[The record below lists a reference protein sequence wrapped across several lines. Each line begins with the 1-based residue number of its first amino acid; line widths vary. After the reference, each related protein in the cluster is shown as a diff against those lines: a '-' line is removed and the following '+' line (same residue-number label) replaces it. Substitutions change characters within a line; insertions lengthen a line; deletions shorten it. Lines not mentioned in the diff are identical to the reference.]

1 MDRHINVSITP
12 GAVIKTILIGVA
24 AYVAWTLRDLFLLIL
39 TAIVIA
45 SAIEPGVAFIVR
57 RHIPRIL
64 AVLLMYLAVFG
75 SFFSVVYFFF
85 PPILADAGQ
94 FFASVPQ
101 YLNTINVPTTLSG
114 FTTLAEQTAAQD
126 QSQSILST
134 VAVFQEAF
142 TSGSAGA
149 FRLVSTFFGGIFS
162 LFLVIVLS
170 FYFAMQ
176 ETGVD
181 DFLRLITPAK
191 HEEYVIDLWIR
202 AKKKIGL
209 WMQGQILL
217 SVIVGVLISLGLFIM
232 GVPYALLLGIF
243 TAMAELVP
251 IFGSLVA
258 GTAAVVVA
266 FSTGGVSL
274 ALIVAGLYLIVNQF
288 ETNLIYPLV
297 VKKVI
302 GIPPLLVI
310 IALIAG
316 GEVAGFL
323 GVLLSVPVAAAA
335 QEFFADLYR
344 GKRNAAKIA
353 NE

>member
-12 GAVIKTILIGVA
+12 GAVIKVILIVAA
-24 AYVAWTLRDLFLLIL
+24 AYVIWLLRDLLLLIL

-45 SAIEPGVAFIVR
+45 SAIEPGVIFFTR
-57 RHIPRIL
+57 RKIPRII
-64 AVLLMYLAVFG
+64 AVLFMYLAVFG
-75 SFFSVVYFFF
+75 SLFAIVYFFF

-101 YLNTINVPTTLSG
+101 YLNTINLPTSISDASAPVQAAAENQSASLLS
-114 FTTLAEQTAAQD
+114 AV
-126 QSQSILST
+126 S
-134 VAVFQEAF
+134 VFQEAF
-142 TSGSAGA
+142 TSGAAGA

-162 LFLVIVLS
+162 FFLVIILS
-170 FYFAMQ
+170 FYFALQ

-181 DFLRLITPAK
+181 DFLRLIAPEK
-191 HEEYVIDLWIR
+191 HEAYVLDLWQR
-202 AKKKIGL
+202 ARKKIGL

-217 SVIVGVLISLGLFIM
+217 SVIVGVLVSLGLFIM

-258 GTAAVVVA
+258 GAAAVVVA
-266 FSTGGVSL
+266 FSTGGIAL
-274 ALIVAGLYLIVNQF
+274 AFIVAGLYIIVNQF

-297 VKKVI
+297 VKKVV

-310 IALIAG
+310 VALIAG
-316 GEVAGFL
+316 GELAGFL

-335 QEFFADLYR
+335 QEFFGDLDR
-344 GKRNAAKIA
+344 GKRRAEAIA